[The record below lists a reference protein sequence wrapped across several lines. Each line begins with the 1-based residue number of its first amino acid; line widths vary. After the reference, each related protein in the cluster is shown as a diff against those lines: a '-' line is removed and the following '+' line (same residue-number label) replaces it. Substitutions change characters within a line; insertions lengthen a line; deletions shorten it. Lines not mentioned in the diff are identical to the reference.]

1 MALFSKKKKIDKGK
15 KSSPKKKNSIL
26 SFFRKIWL
34 GEIISYE
41 FFFKHWKYVAIIV
54 FVFIAYISSRYEVR
68 SRMDRIIKLKTE
80 LANARTEKVKA
91 SATYNSLIREQ
102 EMRQRLRNA
111 NINLQVPDQP
121 PYKISDK

>member
-1 MALFSKKKKIDKGK
+1 MALFGKKKTKDK
-15 KSSPKKKNSIL
+15 KSAPKKKNSVL
-26 SFFRKIWL
+26 SFFRRIWL

-41 FFFKHWKYVAIIV
+41 FFFKYWKYVAIIV
-54 FVFIAYISSRYEVR
+54 LVFIVYISSRYEVR
-68 SRMDRIIKLKTE
+68 NRMDRIIKLKTE

-111 NINLQVPDQP
+111 NINLQIPDQP
-121 PYKISDK
+121 PYKITD

>member
-1 MALFSKKKKIDKGK
+1 MALFGRKKEKKQK
-15 KSSPKKKNSIL
+15 KSAPKKKNSVL
-26 SFFRKIWL
+26 SFFRRIWL

-41 FFFKHWKYVAIIV
+41 FFLKYWKYVVIIV
-54 FVFIAYISSRYEVR
+54 FVFIIYISSRYEVR
-68 SRMDRIIKLKTE
+68 TRMDHIIKLKTE

-102 EMRQRLRNA
+102 EMRQRLRKA

-121 PYKISDK
+121 PYKLTD